1 MNPACLSERE
11 NALNPAAA
19 FVAFCVLISLTPEHT
34 EPIHE
39 LGKVIRRTS
48 SSIRKRKRESTTF
61 SNRRATVPA
70 SLVLSRYKSISRQ
83 SLTLSACHSRNQAP
97 MRLSKASLDWLVW
110 IIKRATRGLV
120 STHSQ
125 SSLPPL
131 CQAVPTV
138 GLSVMS
144 EPCLLW
150 LHNVAQ
156 SLWMHRS

>member
-34 EPIHE
+34 EPIHA

-83 SLTLSACHSRNQAP
+83 SLTLSACHSRKPGADETF
-97 MRLSKASLDWLVW
+97 KGF
-110 IIKRATRGLV
+110 IGLV
-120 STHSQ
+120 GVDHKEGNQRIGQHSQ
-125 SSLPPL
+125 P
-131 CQAVPTV
+131 V
-138 GLSVMS
+138 
-144 EPCLLW
+144 
-150 LHNVAQ
+150 
-156 SLWMHRS
+156 